1 MLQRMGWKGAGLGV
15 EETGIVE
22 PVKGGEV
29 RDRADMYRGMGNS
42 QVGKQ
47 LDLKSIGSNPELK
60 CDSGLGS
67 CADPFWQELKEWQ
80 SPYVC
85 PFGYA

>member
-1 MLQRMGWKGAGLGV
+1 MMILCSGGGSLDGSNKGMQMLQRMGWKGAGLGA

-47 LDLKSIGSNPELK
+47 LGV
-60 CDSGLGS
+60 
-67 CADPFWQELKEWQ
+67 Q
-80 SPYVC
+80 
-85 PFGYA
+85 

>member
-1 MLQRMGWKGAGLGV
+1 MLQRMGWKGAGLGA

-42 QVGKQ
+42 QVGCREPV
-47 LDLKSIGSNPELK
+47 LIS
-60 CDSGLGS
+60 
-67 CADPFWQELKEWQ
+67 
-80 SPYVC
+80 
-85 PFGYA
+85 

>member
-1 MLQRMGWKGAGLGV
+1 MLQRMGWKGAGLGA

-42 QVGKQ
+42 QVGNQ
-47 LDLKSIGSNPELK
+47 LVLQSIGSNPEM
-60 CDSGLGS
+60 
-67 CADPFWQELKEWQ
+67 
-80 SPYVC
+80 
-85 PFGYA
+85 

>member
-1 MLQRMGWKGAGLGV
+1 MLQRMGWKGAGLGA

-42 QVGKQ
+42 QVENQ
-47 LDLKSIGSNPELK
+47 PDLQSIGSSPEM
-60 CDSGLGS
+60 
-67 CADPFWQELKEWQ
+67 
-80 SPYVC
+80 
-85 PFGYA
+85 

>member
-1 MLQRMGWKGAGLGV
+1 MLQRMGWKGAGLGA

-42 QVGKQ
+42 QVGNQ
-47 LDLKSIGSNPELK
+47 LDLQSIGSSPEM
-60 CDSGLGS
+60 
-67 CADPFWQELKEWQ
+67 
-80 SPYVC
+80 
-85 PFGYA
+85 

>member
-1 MLQRMGWKGAGLGV
+1 MVIQMLCIMMILCSGCGSLDSSNKGMQRMGWKGAGLGA

-47 LDLKSIGSNPELK
+47 LGVK
-60 CDSGLGS
+60 
-67 CADPFWQELKEWQ
+67 
-80 SPYVC
+80 
-85 PFGYA
+85 

>member
-1 MLQRMGWKGAGLGV
+1 MLQRMGWKGAGLGA

-42 QVGKQ
+42 QVSSYCQFSTHFLISFEVVELGK
-47 LDLKSIGSNPELK
+47 LP
-60 CDSGLGS
+60 DSHGYLGLLS
-67 CADPFWQELKEWQ
+67 T
-80 SPYVC
+80 
-85 PFGYA
+85 

>member
-1 MLQRMGWKGAGLGV
+1 MMILCSGGGSLDGSNKGMQMLQRMGWKGAGLGA

-47 LDLKSIGSNPELK
+47 LGVK
-60 CDSGLGS
+60 
-67 CADPFWQELKEWQ
+67 
-80 SPYVC
+80 
-85 PFGYA
+85 

>member
-1 MLQRMGWKGAGLGV
+1 MQMLQRMGWKGAGLGA

-42 QVGKQ
+42 QVGNQ
-47 LDLKSIGSNPELK
+47 LDL
-60 CDSGLGS
+60 
-67 CADPFWQELKEWQ
+67 Q
-80 SPYVC
+80 SYSR
-85 PFGYA
+85 